1 MSKWSSTEMTA
12 GELYRHALC
21 FASRLLTLT
30 VAATHDHI
38 RASRLDQVRE
48 WIIVALVRSQP
59 PSATCNNEAVDRR
72 FELRNGWGVTD
83 VRFPVVAW
91 HAS

>member
-1 MSKWSSTEMTA
+1 
-12 GELYRHALC
+12 LYRHALC

-30 VAATHDHI
+30 AAATHDHI
-38 RASRLDQVRE
+38 RASRLDQLRE
-48 WIIVALVRSQP
+48 WIVALVRSQTAVGDVRN
-59 PSATCNNEAVDRR
+59 SEAVDRR

>member
-1 MSKWSSTEMTA
+1 
-12 GELYRHALC
+12 LYRDALC

-30 VAATHDHI
+30 AAATHDHT
-38 RASRLDQVRE
+38 AVGDVRNSE
-48 WIIVALVRSQP
+48 V
-59 PSATCNNEAVDRR
+59 VDRR
-72 FELRNGWGVTD
+72 FALRNGWGVTD